1 MPETKLKAEIQLVKE
16 MKELTKE
23 LQKLKDQ
30 EFLQV
35 FKKPFKFLWFSF
47 LKGLMVGFGSV
58 LGASILVALF
68 VYLVAQIS
76 LVPIVGDFVEDI
88 MSQIQISQPKSN
100 N

>member
-1 MPETKLKAEIQLVKE
+1 MPETKLKAEIQLAKE

-35 FKKPFKFLWFSF
+35 FKKPVKFLWFSF

-68 VYLVAQIS
+68 VYLLGQIS

-100 N
+100 

>member
-1 MPETKLKAEIQLVKE
+1 MPETKLKAEIQLAKE